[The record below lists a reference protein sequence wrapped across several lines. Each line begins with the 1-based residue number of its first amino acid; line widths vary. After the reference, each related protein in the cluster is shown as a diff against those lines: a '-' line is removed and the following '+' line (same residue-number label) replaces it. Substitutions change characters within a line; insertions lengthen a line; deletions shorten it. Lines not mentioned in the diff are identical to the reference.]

1 MLKTIS
7 WMEWLTTVGVTMGL
21 YYIMVL
27 VRLYRAEWSAFFK
40 GLAGGRAAAAGKDEP
55 QEERPELY
63 IATEKALQ
71 ALVACV
77 EEGTREGSTRDQI
90 IANISSILAKY
101 AYLKDTPYAIVIHHL
116 LLRETNQSVRLN
128 EEEVKGLWR
137 CSL

>member
-1 MLKTIS
+1 
-7 WMEWLTTVGVTMGL
+7 MEWLMTVGISMGL
-21 YYIMVL
+21 YYIVVL
-27 VRLYRAEWSAFFK
+27 VRFYRVEWSGFFK
-40 GLAGGRAAAAGKDEP
+40 GLTGGRGAAAGKNES

-63 IATEKALQ
+63 VATEKALQ

-77 EEGTREGSTRDQI
+77 EEGAREGSTRDQI

-137 CSL
+137 CGL